1 MFVVDV
7 DAVQQCVYLV
17 MSSIHVEFD
26 ESSNDDRVVAEFK
39 ALLERSSPD
48 QRERILDDVQQRLAE
63 LHQRGVEL
71 VAVRPSTSV
80 VAYFVLKSLSAAHE
94 LDALYS
100 SGELRTILEGIFMY
114 LLRSSQTVRIKTLTW
129 TVDDFNNCVFYFLQN
144 LSK

>member
-63 LHQRGVEL
+63 LRQRGVEL
-71 VAVRPSTSV
+71 VR
-80 VAYFVLKSLSAAHE
+80 
-94 LDALYS
+94 
-100 SGELRTILEGIFMY
+100 RT
-114 LLRSSQTVRIKTLTW
+114 TL
-129 TVDDFNNCVFYFLQN
+129 Q
-144 LSK
+144 